1 MDTARSPTGK
11 IPIQCTLCPI
21 DAWQNKDGP
30 GCISRQDRR
39 VTRGLKMP
47 DLVIVDGAPGLDA
60 ALAALRSD
68 VAVQGLFGQN
78 LNRWNRL

>member
-1 MDTARSPTGK
+1 
-11 IPIQCTLCPI
+11 
-21 DAWQNKDGP
+21 
-30 GCISRQDRR
+30 
-39 VTRGLKMP
+39 MP